1 MDTLVGITGKDF
13 VITAFDSKAVASITL
28 MKTGEDKS
36 RELNSHALMLFSG
49 EPGDGVH
56 FSEYIERNIKLYG
69 IRHGIEL
76 SPKAVASFARR
87 ELADSLRS
95 RKPYAVNLL
104 IAGYDVKT
112 DKPSLYWIDHLAS
125 SVDVPF
131 AAHGYGGYYCLSVLD
146 RYHRQDITEE
156 EGIKLMQK
164 CIQEIR
170 SRMIMSMPDF
180 IAKIV
185 NKDGIRLVQL

>member
-1 MDTLVGITGKDF
+1 METLFGITGKDF
-13 VITAFDSKAVASITL
+13 VITAYDSKAVASITL

-36 RELNSHALMLFSG
+36 RDLNSHTVMLFSG

-56 FSEYIERNIKLYG
+56 FSEYIERNVKLYG
-69 IRHGIEL
+69 IRNGIEL

-95 RKPYAVNLL
+95 RKPYSVNLL

-112 DKPSLYWIDHLAS
+112 DKPSLHWIDYLAS
-125 SVDVPF
+125 SAEVPF
-131 AAHGYGGYYCLSVLD
+131 AAHGYGAYYCLSLLD
-146 RYHRQDITEE
+146 RYHREDITEE
-156 EGIKLMQK
+156 EGIKLLQK

-170 SRMIMSMPDF
+170 SRMILNMPDF
-180 IAKIV
+180 VAKVV
-185 NKDGIRLVQL
+185 NKDGIRIVQL